1 MQTQKF
7 GVDAFDALFSKS
19 IEFQKYVT
27 NIETAVKDKYNTAI
41 WSVSEDSFTLLSI
54 VLSFN
59 SLLCFIPLISSA
71 SLSIPFCRILIFQR
85 VSSALSFVQ

>member
-41 WSVSEDSFTLLSI
+41 WNQWYPPAD
-54 VLSFN
+54 
-59 SLLCFIPLISSA
+59 A
-71 SLSIPFCRILIFQR
+71 
-85 VSSALSFVQ
+85 